1 MIQTQENKEL
11 PRLNRVIQVQILEK
25 LTFMKQQK
33 VAQLN
38 RELNGNML
46 IDDVSTW
53 NWRDDYHSINLDFEL
68 MLLIH
73 HKIIGRSHLVGFMTF
88 DDIMRVALRA
98 GVDSFT
104 YVFHAR

>member
-38 RELNGNML
+38 RELNG
-46 IDDVSTW
+46 
-53 NWRDDYHSINLDFEL
+53 
-68 MLLIH
+68 
-73 HKIIGRSHLVGFMTF
+73 
-88 DDIMRVALRA
+88 
-98 GVDSFT
+98 
-104 YVFHAR
+104 